1 MWNTSTTTLSVTLLC
16 AVAFW
21 YNTSGA
27 ATNGNKKIIIDWKT
41 FSKSTDCKG

>member
-1 MWNTSTTTLSVTLLC
+1 MWNTSTTTLSVTLLSA
-16 AVAFW
+16 AVFW

-27 ATNGNKKIIIDWKT
+27 ATNGNKKNVTDWNT